1 MTSWSA
7 AATPVWPVT
16 SHNPDATASR
26 RSRLGKTLAHFN
38 FSAAPG
44 INRTLIQEL
53 ATCTFLAHH
62 ENILICGPTG
72 VGKSHLA
79 NAIACEAL
87 KRDRRVLSRST
98 QRLLADLHAARASGS
113 QPRLL
118 ARVLAADLL
127 VLDDFGLLPLSPQ
140 AAQDLYQ
147 IISER
152 YERGSMIV
160 TSNRAFEE
168 WADVFG
174 DPLLASAA
182 LDRLTHHAHT
192 LVIRGASYRQRSRRK
207 ESASYPSAV
216 SQEQLPRVTSE
227 QTA

>member
-1 MTSWSA
+1 
-7 AATPVWPVT
+7 V
-16 SHNPDATASR
+16 
-26 RSRLGKTLAHFN
+26 
-38 FSAAPG
+38 
-44 INRTLIQEL
+44 QEL
-53 ATCTFLAHH
+53 ATCAFLARH
-62 ENILICGPTG
+62 ENILICGPRG

-87 KRDRRVLSRST
+87 KRDYRVLSRST
-98 QRLLADLHAARASGS
+98 QCLLVDLHAPRASGS

-152 YERGSMIV
+152 YEHGSMIV

-168 WADVFG
+168 RAEVFG

-182 LDRLTHHAHT
+182 PDRLTHHAHT
-192 LVIRGASYRQRSRRK
+192 LVTRGASYGKRSRRK
-207 ESASYPSAV
+207 ESADYPSV
-216 SQEQLPRVTSE
+216 VPQDQLPRVTSE